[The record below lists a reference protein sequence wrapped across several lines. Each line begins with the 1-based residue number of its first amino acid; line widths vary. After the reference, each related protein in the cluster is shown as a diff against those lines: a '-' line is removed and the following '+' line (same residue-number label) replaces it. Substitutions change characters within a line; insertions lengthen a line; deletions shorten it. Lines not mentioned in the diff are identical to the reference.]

1 MMYQSLIAW
10 RDLTDKHLYQPGDT
24 FPHDGRAIPA
34 ERVASLLSGNNRA
47 GIAVI
52 RRVEDAPEENPIEEP
67 ETPKKAVRSRK
78 KAVQK

>member
-1 MMYQSLIAW
+1 MYQSLITW
-10 RDLTDKHLYQPGDT
+10 RDLTDKHLYQSGEA

-34 ERVASLLSGNNRA
+34 DRVASLLSGNNRA

-67 ETPKKAVRSRK
+67 ETPKKAVRSRR